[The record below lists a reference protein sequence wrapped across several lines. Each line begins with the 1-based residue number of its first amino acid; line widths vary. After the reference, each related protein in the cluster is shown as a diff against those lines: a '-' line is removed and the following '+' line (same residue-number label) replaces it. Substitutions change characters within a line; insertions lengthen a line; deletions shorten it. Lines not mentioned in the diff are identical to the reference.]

1 MSLRNWTGGEFRRR
15 SGSWA
20 NRFSIRERYPG
31 TFVASWYT
39 SVGTTVSSLSRL
51 ATLEK
56 KYDPASVPS
65 SPQESP
71 NDWATA
77 DFPVPAEPRI
87 QSIFCSSC
95 SLESHCV
102 SLSLIFNR
110 VSGWHFGGGYR
121 ALESLVASRHV
132 YGSNNSKT
140 AKTKFNAWSP

>member
-1 MSLRNWTGGEFRRR
+1 MSLRNWTGGDFRSR
-15 SGSWA
+15 SGVSA
-20 NRFSIRERYPG
+20 SRAAMKEQYAG
-31 TFVASWYT
+31 TLSASWYM
-39 SVGTTVSSLSRL
+39 SVGTTVSSLFRL

-56 KYDPASVPS
+56 KYDPPSVPS
-65 SPQESP
+65 SSQESP

-102 SLSLIFNR
+102 SLSLTFNR

-121 ALESLVASRHV
+121 ALESFVASRHV
-132 YGSNNSKT
+132 YGSSNSKT
-140 AKTKFNAWSP
+140 AKTKFNGWSL